1 MNVCMDHTLFMHSIL
16 VFKLVL
22 IAKVRIRGCVELLLS
37 YRALL
42 PSFVVKPDDTCLSV
56 ISG

>member
-1 MNVCMDHTLFMHSIL
+1 MHSIL